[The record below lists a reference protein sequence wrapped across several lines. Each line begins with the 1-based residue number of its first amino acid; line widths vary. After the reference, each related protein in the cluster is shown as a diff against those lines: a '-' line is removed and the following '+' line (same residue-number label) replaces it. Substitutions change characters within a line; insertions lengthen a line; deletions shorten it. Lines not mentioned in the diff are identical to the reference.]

1 MNIAAYMQKQPSS
14 PEPKP
19 VTDWWRP
26 DLVALPKLTLARR
39 VFRVF
44 GRGLAKL
51 LTFYMLDEKISGV
64 ENFPKQGPAIIV
76 INHLGDADAVL
87 LAAAIPTTI
96 DAMGKIELNEH
107 WLVGP
112 LLRAYGVIWVHRGK
126 PDRKALRAALDGLS
140 QGRMVALA
148 PEGRQ
153 SLQQGLEEGT
163 EGAAFLAMKSGA
175 PIIPVAMTG
184 TENEN
189 VYNGKFWKRAKATL
203 AIGKPFHLK
212 KDEDRQTML
221 REGTEQIMES
231 LAALL
236 PESYRGKYKVGKS
249 FTTEYAEKEQ
259 R

>member
-1 MNIAAYMQKQPSS
+1 MQRQPSS

-26 DLVALPKLTLARR
+26 DLVALPKLTLSRR
-39 VFRVF
+39 VFRIF

-51 LTFYMLDEKISGV
+51 LTFYMLDAEISGV

-87 LAAAIPTTI
+87 LAAAIPNTI

-107 WLVGP
+107 WLAGP
-112 LLRAYGVIWVHRGK
+112 VLRAYGVIWVHRGK
-126 PDRKALRAALDGLS
+126 PDRKAVRAALDGLS
-140 QGRMVALA
+140 QGRMIALA

-153 SLQQGLEEGT
+153 SIQGGLEEGT

-175 PIIPVAMTG
+175 PIVPVAMTG

-212 KDEDRQTML
+212 KHDDRQAML
-221 REGTEQIMES
+221 REGTRQIMEA
-231 LAALL
+231 LAELL
-236 PESYRGKYKVGKS
+236 PEDYQGKYKN
-249 FTTEYAEKEQ
+249 EREM
-259 R
+259 